1 MGVPAAT
8 APEQTKHQQRT
19 EATRRALLDAAKRI
33 FARDG
38 FEAARIED
46 IAGATGHTRGAFYAH
61 FNSKEDLFFALFEQ
75 EAGDRL
81 RDLRSVM
88 ERRSGSGSRLRELR
102 KFYVGRASD
111 RQWVMLALEFKLF
124 ALRHP
129 KLRAR
134 LARTH
139 RRIRESLKME
149 MIGDLIPELTRDRKE
164 SREVRR
170 VALEA
175 VLNGLVLEHAYD
187 PETISQAQAVVVLGR
202 MFDVLMAAKQSANG
216 PFSSRTGP
224 SWYRAGFRER
234 PGDRPARGARISRP
248 DFLPTKPPRAG
259 ARWLL
264 LASTG
269 SASKAGE

>member
-1 MGVPAAT
+1 MGVAA
-8 APEQTKHQQRT
+8 AKGREQTKHQQRT

-46 IAGATGHTRGAFYAH
+46 IAGATGHTRGAFYAN

-75 EAGDRL
+75 QAGERL

-88 ERRSGSGSRLRELR
+88 ERCPDSDARLRALR
-102 KFYVGRASD
+102 KFYVARASD

-124 ALRHP
+124 AWRHP

-139 RRIRESLKME
+139 RRIRESLKLDT
-149 MIGDLIPELTRDRKE
+149 IAKLVPELMKGG
-164 SREVRR
+164 RELREARR
-170 VALEA
+170 AALEA

-187 PETISQAQAVVVLGR
+187 PETISQGQATAVLGR
-202 MFDVLMAAKQSANG
+202 MFDVLMAAKQHAANG
-216 PFSSRTGP
+216 SLQQSRTRG
-224 SWYRAGFRER
+224 SGADVGVR
-234 PGDRPARGARISRP
+234 PTVS
-248 DFLPTKPPRAG
+248 
-259 ARWLL
+259 
-264 LASTG
+264 
-269 SASKAGE
+269 

>member
-1 MGVPAAT
+1 MRVTAAKT
-8 APEQTKHQQRT
+8 GEQTRHQQKT
-19 EATRRALLDAAKRI
+19 EATRRALLYAAKRI

-61 FNSKEDLFFALFEQ
+61 FNCKEDLFFALFEQ

-81 RDLRSVM
+81 RDLRAVM
-88 ERRSGSGSRLRELR
+88 ERCPDSDGRMRALR
-102 KFYVGRASD
+102 KFYVAGASD
-111 RQWVMLALEFKLF
+111 RQRVMLVLEFKLF
-124 ALRHP
+124 AWRHP

-139 RRIRESLKME
+139 RRIRESLKLE
-149 MIGDLIPELTRDRKE
+149 TISKLIPELMKAGRE

-187 PETISQAQAVVVLGR
+187 PETISQTQASAVLGR
-202 MFDVLMAAKQSANG
+202 MFDVLMATKQHSANG
-216 PFSSRTGP
+216 S
-224 SWYRAGFRER
+224 
-234 PGDRPARGARISRP
+234 
-248 DFLPTKPPRAG
+248 L
-259 ARWLL
+259 
-264 LASTG
+264 
-269 SASKAGE
+269 

>member
-1 MGVPAAT
+1 MGVTAT
-8 APEQTKHQQRT
+8 TTHEPTKHQQRT

-33 FARDG
+33 FSRDG
-38 FEAARIED
+38 FEASRIED

-75 EAGDRL
+75 EAG
-81 RDLRSVM
+81 
-88 ERRSGSGSRLRELR
+88 ERLRELR
-102 KFYVGRASD
+102 TALERCPGSDARMRALRKFYLGRASD
-111 RQWVMLALEFKLF
+111 RQWVMLAVEFKLF

-139 RRIRESLKME
+139 RRIRESLKLE
-149 MIGDLIPELTRDRKE
+149 MIGNLIPELTRDGRE

-187 PETISQAQAVVVLGR
+187 PETISQTQANAVLGR
-202 MFDVLMAAKQSANG
+202 MFDVLMAAKHSVNG
-216 PFSSRTGP
+216 RV
-224 SWYRAGFRER
+224 
-234 PGDRPARGARISRP
+234 
-248 DFLPTKPPRAG
+248 
-259 ARWLL
+259 
-264 LASTG
+264 
-269 SASKAGE
+269 

>member
-1 MGVPAAT
+1 MSVGT
-8 APEQTKHQQRT
+8 AVRGAKNGERTKHQQRT

-46 IAGATGHTRGAFYAH
+46 IASATGHTRGAFYAH
-61 FNSKEDLFFALFEQ
+61 FNTKEDLFFALFEQ
-75 EAGDRL
+75 ESGERL
-81 RDLRSVM
+81 RDLRSAL
-88 ERRSGSGSRLRELR
+88 ERCRETGAKLRALR
-102 KFYVGRASD
+102 KFYVARATD

-124 ALRHP
+124 ALRHS

-139 RRIRESLKME
+139 RRIRESLKLE
-149 MIGDLIPELTRDRKE
+149 MIGNLIPELMKDGRE

-187 PETISQAQAVVVLGR
+187 PETISQSQATAVLGR
-202 MFDVLMAAKQSANG
+202 MFDLLMAAN
-216 PFSSRTGP
+216 
-224 SWYRAGFRER
+224 
-234 PGDRPARGARISRP
+234 
-248 DFLPTKPPRAG
+248 
-259 ARWLL
+259 
-264 LASTG
+264 G
-269 SASKAGE
+269 SA

>member
-1 MGVPAAT
+1 MKVTAAKT
-8 APEQTKHQQRT
+8 RERTKHQQRT
-19 EATRRALLDAAKRI
+19 DATRRALLEAAHRI

-81 RDLRSVM
+81 RGLRSVLEQCPDSD
-88 ERRSGSGSRLRELR
+88 ERLQALR
-102 KFYVGRASD
+102 KFYVGRACD

-139 RRIRESLKME
+139 RRIRESLKLE
-149 MIGDLIPELTRDRKE
+149 TIGNLIPELMKDGQE

-175 VLNGLVLEHAYD
+175 VLNGLVLEQAYD
-187 PETISQAQAVVVLGR
+187 PETISQTQTTAVLGR
-202 MFDVLMAAKQSANG
+202 MFDVLMAANHHAFEEHAQNG
-216 PFSSRTGP
+216 S
-224 SWYRAGFRER
+224 
-234 PGDRPARGARISRP
+234 
-248 DFLPTKPPRAG
+248 L
-259 ARWLL
+259 
-264 LASTG
+264 
-269 SASKAGE
+269 

>member
-1 MGVPAAT
+1 MDVTAAS
-8 APEQTKHQQRT
+8 PREQTKHQLKT
-19 EATRRALLDAAKRI
+19 ESTRRALLKASRRI

-38 FEAARIED
+38 FEASRIED

-81 RDLRSVM
+81 RDLRSM
-88 ERRSGSGSRLRELR
+88 LEQCRDSEGRLRALR
-102 KFYVGRASD
+102 KFYVARVSD

-139 RRIRESLKME
+139 RRIRESLKLE
-149 MIGDLIPELTRDRKE
+149 TIGKLIPELMRNGRE
-164 SREVRR
+164 LREVRR

-187 PETISQAQAVVVLGR
+187 PETISQAQATAVLGR
-202 MFDVLMAAKQSANG
+202 MFDVLMAAKQSSNG
-216 PFSSRTGP
+216 S
-224 SWYRAGFRER
+224 
-234 PGDRPARGARISRP
+234 
-248 DFLPTKPPRAG
+248 L
-259 ARWLL
+259 
-264 LASTG
+264 
-269 SASKAGE
+269 

>member
-1 MGVPAAT
+1 MGLTGAKIG
-8 APEQTKHQQRT
+8 EQTKHQQRT
-19 EATRRALLDAAKRI
+19 EATRRALLEAAKRI

-38 FEAARIED
+38 FEATRIGD
-46 IAGATGHTRGAFYAH
+46 IAGATGHTRGAFYAN

-75 EAGDRL
+75 EAGEHL
-81 RDLRSVM
+81 RGLRSVL
-88 ERRSGSGSRLRELR
+88 ERCANSDARLRALR
-102 KFYVGRASD
+102 RFYVGRATD

-139 RRIRESLKME
+139 RRIRESLKLE
-149 MIGDLIPELTRDRKE
+149 TIGNLIPELLKDGRE

-187 PETISQAQAVVVLGR
+187 PETISQTQATAVLGR
-202 MFDVLMAAKQSANG
+202 MFDVLMAAKQHSSNG
-216 PFSSRTGP
+216 
-224 SWYRAGFRER
+224 R
-234 PGDRPARGARISRP
+234 P
-248 DFLPTKPPRAG
+248 
-259 ARWLL
+259 
-264 LASTG
+264 
-269 SASKAGE
+269 